1 MPQQLNNVLEELN
14 LTQYFGSLI
23 EHGFDTWNT
32 ILDITESDLDAMGVK
47 LGHRRK
53 LQRRIANFRGIAP
66 DVALA
71 SSAQTSE
78 DGTSSQA
85 EAALRQEHNF
95 ENHQIVP
102 AVLVKRKYRRHPK
115 PDEFAPERPPSA
127 YVLFSN
133 KIREDLKGRTLSFT
147 EIAKHVGECW
157 QGLSA
162 TEREP
167 YETQAQLAKD
177 KYNSDMAEYKKTD
190 DYQNYMKYLQ
200 EFRAKQLSLLR
211 EKNALKGP
219 KVAEI
224 ASSSASAREICL
236 TSSPTHPH
244 YHLDDSE
251 HGQND
256 RQHNKRLR
264 DAVDDHS
271 SRSGSEGPHDSAVH
285 GSRKR
290 HCGSP
295 GSASDYSVPPTPTT
309 AEHLHGGALHDATNG
324 NSASLYRSPLPPSPH
339 RLHSRPPSLS
349 PRTQHESSAL
359 VPNRSSGNIGGL
371 DKTSATHLSLPSLSH
386 MFDANYQQRSAASAD
401 PNTNMSGRASPDM
414 LQHSLSMSNSNTSN
428 TSIASAASPTY
439 FAASNGSSASSVGSG
454 SHPRTP
460 LDGVPIHALLSGG
473 AIKQQSPASP
483 SRSSVSPH
491 SASMPT
497 YSQSQSQAHSY
508 PQAYA
513 QPRQQQ
519 LAQQYHHAPAQ
530 HSPQHQAQH
539 LPQQYQQP
547 SCGQQHPC
555 PLYPHPHMHHG
566 PAQQFQHADS
576 PTHSPPPTAWPYG
589 HSPTPVERRPLM
601 HQDYGLG
608 SMARHAAPTYH
619 FRS

>member
-14 LTQYFGSLI
+14 LTQYFSSLVD
-23 EHGFDTWNT
+23 HGFDTWNT
-32 ILDITESDLDAMGVK
+32 ILDITESDMDAMGVK

-78 DGTSSQA
+78 DASQA
-85 EAALRQEHNF
+85 EAAMKQDYSM
-95 ENHQIVP
+95 ENRQIVP
-102 AVLVKRKYRRHPK
+102 GVLAKRKYRRHPK
-115 PDEFAPERPPSA
+115 ADESAPERPPSA

-133 KIREDLKGRTLSFT
+133 KIRDDLRGRTMTFT

-167 YETQAQLAKD
+167 YETQAQVAKD
-177 KYNSDMAEYKKTD
+177 KYHSDMAEYKKTD
-190 DYQNYMKYLQ
+190 TYKDYMKYLHD
-200 EFRAKQLSLLR
+200 FRAKQLNLLQ

-219 KVAEI
+219 KVAEFPSTSI
-224 ASSSASAREICL
+224 YSHEICL
-236 TSSPTHPH
+236 GFSPTHSH
-244 YHLDDSE
+244 HHLDDSE
-251 HGQND
+251 HAQHD
-256 RQHNKRLR
+256 RQHNKRQR

-271 SRSGSEGPHDSAVH
+271 SRSGSEGLHDCATQN
-285 GSRKR
+285 SRKR
-290 HCGSP
+290 RCGSP

-309 AEHLHGGALHDATNG
+309 ADHLHGGALHDASNEDLT
-324 NSASLYRSPLPPSPH
+324 SLYRSPLPSSPH
-339 RLHSRPPSLS
+339 LRHSRPASQS

-359 VPNRSSGNIGGL
+359 VPSRSSGNTGDL
-371 DKTSATHLSLPSLSH
+371 DKTSARHLNLPSLSH
-386 MFDANYQQRSAASAD
+386 MFDANYHQRSAASAES
-401 PNTNMSGRASPDM
+401 NTNTNGRASPDM
-414 LQHSLSMSNSNTSN
+414 LPHSLSMSNSNASN
-428 TSIASAASPTY
+428 TSIASAASSTY
-439 FAASNGSSASSVGSG
+439 FAASNGSSASSIGSG

-460 LDGVPIHALLSGG
+460 LDGMPIHALLSGG
-473 AIKQQSPASP
+473 AVKQQSPPSP

-513 QPRQQQ
+513 QPRQQH
-519 LAQQYHHAPAQ
+519 LAQQYHHASAQ

-547 SCGQQHPC
+547 ACSQQHPC
-555 PLYPHPHMHHG
+555 PVYPHSHMHHG
-566 PAQQFQHADS
+566 PAQPYQHAVS
-576 PTHSPPPTAWPYG
+576 PTQSPPPPTAWPYG
-589 HSPTPVERRPLM
+589 HIPAPVERRPLM
-601 HQDYGLG
+601 HQDHGFG
-608 SMARHAAPTYH
+608 STPRHAAPTYH